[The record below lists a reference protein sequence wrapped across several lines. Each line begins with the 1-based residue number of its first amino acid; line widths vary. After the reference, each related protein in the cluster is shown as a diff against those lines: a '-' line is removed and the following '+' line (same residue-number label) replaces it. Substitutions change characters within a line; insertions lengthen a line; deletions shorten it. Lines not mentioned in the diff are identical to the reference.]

1 MSLKEIIRDN
11 FSFEIIPTK
20 EEILLYTLEETLV
33 TKSILDEAFLE
44 FTKLD
49 FEGQLLLIYAI
60 ISESLTKYL

>member
-44 FTKLD
+44 FSKLD

>member
-20 EEILLYTLEETLV
+20 EEILLYTLEKTLV

-44 FTKLD
+44 FSKLD

>member
-20 EEILLYTLEETLV
+20 EEILLYTLEKTLV